1 VRKIWLLILPLAVG
15 PAFGQL
21 ESNTVTISATR
32 SISLQPDQVVYS
44 LTVNSALN
52 ATLDQIV
59 AALSGLGITSANLT
73 GVNNNSAPQTLQWS
87 FALAAPFSNLGATI
101 GSLIKLQQTITQN
114 NSGLALTF
122 SIAGTQV
129 SAQLQQSQSCSN
141 SGLIADATA
150 QAQKLAAA
158 AGLTLGPILKLSNG
172 PLAQSSVG
180 LVGNVVPGAAS
191 LGDLSDFLLGAA
203 EPTTC
208 SLVVQFQ
215 LQF

>member
-1 VRKIWLLILPLAVG
+1 MRKTCLLLLLFGVV

-44 LTVNSALN
+44 LSVNSALN
-52 ATLDQIV
+52 TTLDQIV
-59 AALSGLGITSANLT
+59 AALSGLGVTSANLT

-87 FALAAPFSNLGATI
+87 FALAAPFPNLGATI

-114 NSGLALTF
+114 NSGLTLTF

-150 QAQKLAAA
+150 QAQKLVAA
-158 AGLTLGPILKLSNG
+158 AGLTLGPI
-172 PLAQSSVG
+172 
-180 LVGNVVPGAAS
+180 
-191 LGDLSDFLLGAA
+191 
-203 EPTTC
+203 
-208 SLVVQFQ
+208 
-215 LQF
+215 

>member
-1 VRKIWLLILPLAVG
+1 MRKTCLLLLLFGVV

-44 LTVNSALN
+44 LSVNSALN
-52 ATLDQIV
+52 TTLDQIV
-59 AALSGLGITSANLT
+59 AALSGLGVTSANLT

-114 NSGLALTF
+114 NSGLTLTF

-150 QAQKLAAA
+150 QAQKLVAA
-158 AGLTLGPILKLSNG
+158 AGMILGPIIKLSNA
-172 PLAQSSVG
+172 PTAAQVYAVPKFVFLDVNGASSF
-180 LVGNVVPGAAS
+180 A
-191 LGDLSDFLLGAA
+191 LSK
-203 EPTTC
+203 C
-208 SLVVQFQ
+208 SPRPM
-215 LQF
+215 